1 MHGCCNSSALS
12 ECTIPT
18 ECVAS
23 TAMSSLCT
31 DEQCSSNNAIAK
43 CTQSTAPECYEYQF
57 AYEATTMTQHG
68 CTSSG
73 FTLTVPRSYGPT
85 STGTPVIITMT
96 APAITL
102 HTTPGAGTAPNPAD
116 AGFTYTTT
124 ATQTIYH
131 LTELPNSSNGSSSAN
146 IGAIVGGA
154 VGGFAAISATAF
166 GIFYVRRKTRKDRER
181 KAAAAAAAAVP
192 VSPEEKTFKGI
203 LYLSTSSLSC
213 RNNLWQRCLSHL
225 RSSMEVRSGMRRQLR
240 LSTYKDP
247 VVEGARPCE

>member
-192 VSPEEKTFKGI
+192 VSPEENTFKGHLVSKHQQSELPEQSLAEMSQPPQELDGSSI
-203 LYLSTSSLSC
+203 RHETSASPVDI
-213 RNNLWQRCLSHL
+213 QRP
-225 RSSMEVRSGMRRQLR
+225 RGGRRASM
-240 LSTYKDP
+240 
-247 VVEGARPCE
+247 